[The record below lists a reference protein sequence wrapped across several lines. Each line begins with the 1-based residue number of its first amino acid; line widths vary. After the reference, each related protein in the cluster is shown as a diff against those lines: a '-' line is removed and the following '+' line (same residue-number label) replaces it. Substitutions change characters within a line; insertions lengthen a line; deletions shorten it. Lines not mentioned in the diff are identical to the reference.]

1 MNEFYLTGTLHT
13 DSTLHGT
20 RYILNAA
27 NERLVDL
34 FVVKQDYGNNTRED
48 AVWAV
53 RKYLHHFEILGQ
65 ESLGTVTVE
74 DVRRFILKAAAE
86 VKPASLHNLF
96 LYLRH
101 FHIYLK
107 DTGVDAPDCVELFS
121 HKVYRDMP
129 LQGYVTDQ
137 ELICILEV
145 IDTSTESG
153 KRNRAIILLGA
164 TTGLRAGDIIRLKLT
179 DIDWRQG
186 KIHVRQSKTNQ
197 TVSLPLLEMA
207 GTAIQ
212 DYILNARPESE
223 CPEVFLRCIPPKI
236 AIQDAVCVGT
246 MFKDYE
252 RRAGIERHPFDGKG
266 FHGLQRRLA
275 KKLLV
280 SGNPLTMIA
289 QILGHDDIKSALQY
303 LALDVDNL
311 KRVCSGFFRNPCR
324 KEGTSVNLGFVSRF
338 GGDLTGMIE
347 LKVSLGGSENT
358 YLSRAQNFD
367 RFCAEEYPDAEELT
381 ADLAISWIK
390 TAECVASAVHSKIA
404 FERGFATYLHS
415 IGKSAHILPER
426 FAGGKAIFVP
436 YIFTDG

>member
-1 MNEFYLTGTLHT
+1 MEGPKVTINEMRAQVFSEARCLGFGEATLWRHWLPKIDIIAKYYRENEVLFYDPVVTGEFLQVSKTRCQAGEVSFNYYNELRKMGRRMSEFYLTGTLHT
-13 DSTLHGT
+13 DSALHGI

-34 FVVKQDYGNNTRED
+34 FVVKQGYGNNTRED

-53 RKYLHHFEILGQ
+53 RKYLHHFEMLGQ

-74 DVRRFILKAAAE
+74 DVRQFILKTAAE

-129 LQGYVTDQ
+129 LQGYVTDE
-137 ELICILEV
+137 ELIRILKV

-186 KIHVRQSKTNQ
+186 KIHVQQSKTNQ
-197 TVSLPLLEMA
+197 TVSLPLLEMT

-252 RRAGIERHPFDGKG
+252 RRAGIERYPFDGKG
-266 FHGLQRRLA
+266 FHGLRRRLA

-280 SGNPLTMIA
+280 AGNPLTMIA

-303 LALDVDNL
+303 LALDVGNL
-311 KRVCSGFFRNPCR
+311 KECALDFSGIPVVRR
-324 KEGTSVNLGFVSRF
+324 
-338 GGDLTGMIE
+338 E
-347 LKVSLGGSENT
+347 L
-358 YLSRAQNFD
+358 R
-367 RFCAEEYPDAEELT
+367 
-381 ADLAISWIK
+381 
-390 TAECVASAVHSKIA
+390 
-404 FERGFATYLHS
+404 
-415 IGKSAHILPER
+415 
-426 FAGGKAIFVP
+426 
-436 YIFTDG
+436 